1 MLKKLHAVG
10 SAGWNEYAPFYD
22 WENARTVQRRDVPFW
37 ESMALAAGSD
47 VLELGTGTGRIA
59 IPVARAGARVT
70 GIDLS
75 EPMLRRAVAR
85 LRRARSEHRPRLV
98 RGDIRTLPFR
108 AEAFSLVMAPYGILQ
123 SLVRERDLR
132 ETLDAVA
139 RVLPRGGRFVIDLVP
154 DLVRWSEY
162 SRRKSLTG
170 RFGSTGRVTLIE
182 SVSQDR
188 PKGLTRFDQEY
199 VIRRGRTSETHRFSL
214 TFRTVSVPQMRRRLE
229 RAGFQVDAVLGDYHG
244 GPWDARADVWVVIAS
259 RR

>member
-1 MLKKLHAVG
+1 MSKKLHAVG

-59 IPVARAGARVT
+59 IPVARAGDRVT

-132 ETLDAVA
+132 
-139 RVLPRGGRFVIDLVP
+139 
-154 DLVRWSEY
+154 
-162 SRRKSLTG
+162 
-170 RFGSTGRVTLIE
+170 
-182 SVSQDR
+182 
-188 PKGLTRFDQEY
+188 
-199 VIRRGRTSETHRFSL
+199 
-214 TFRTVSVPQMRRRLE
+214 
-229 RAGFQVDAVLGDYHG
+229 
-244 GPWDARADVWVVIAS
+244 
-259 RR
+259 